1 MSDFLGLAAVFTSEI
16 GQSEF
21 IVIGLHHMSGQYES
35 EAIQKAI
42 EKLINYYD
50 FEKEKIK
57 GKIIDDKNSY
67 LSQYI

>member
-1 MSDFLGLAAVFTSEI
+1 
-16 GQSEF
+16 
-21 IVIGLHHMSGQYES
+21 MSGQHES
-35 EAIQKAI
+35 EAIQKGI